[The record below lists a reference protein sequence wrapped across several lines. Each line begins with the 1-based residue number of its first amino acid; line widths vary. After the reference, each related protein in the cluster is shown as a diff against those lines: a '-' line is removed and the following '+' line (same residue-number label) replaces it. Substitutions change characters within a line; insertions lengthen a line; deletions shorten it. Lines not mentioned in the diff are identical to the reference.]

1 MNNTLFT
8 LIILGVVC
16 LTTVIVSLIWI
27 WLLKMCANENEKEN
41 EKENDGYM
49 EQIIKDLHRRE
60 MEDKQNG

>member
-49 EQIIKDLHRRE
+49 EHNLSKELY
-60 MEDKQNG
+60 

>member
-41 EKENDGYM
+41 DGYM
-49 EQIIKDLHRRE
+49 EHNLSKELY
-60 MEDKQNG
+60 